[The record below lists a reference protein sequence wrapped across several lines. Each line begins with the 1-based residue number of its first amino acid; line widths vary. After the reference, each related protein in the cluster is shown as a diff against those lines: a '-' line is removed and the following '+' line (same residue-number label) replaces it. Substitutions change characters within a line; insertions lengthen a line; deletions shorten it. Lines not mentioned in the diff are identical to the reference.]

1 MVASLMP
8 SASPLLSVRRL
19 KVHYPLRDSGFLP
32 WRSAG
37 VLRAVDGV
45 DFDLRAGEILGIV
58 GESGCGKSSLVRAL
72 AGLRPPSAGA
82 VECAGTNLV
91 RLDARG
97 WRAHRRSIQMVFQD
111 AVASLDPRMS
121 IGRAIEAPL
130 IALCPEL
137 DRTARARRVAEVL
150 ERVGL
155 HASLAL
161 RYPHELSGGQ
171 CQRVGIGRALVVEP
185 KVLICDEAVS
195 ALDVSVQAQIINL
208 LMDLRRDHGLAIIF
222 VAHDLAVVRQLCDR
236 ILVMYLGQ
244 VVEQAS
250 TDELFR
256 RPAHPYTRAL
266 LQSIPRI
273 EAVTGADDPLGPGL
287 IGEPPSPLAPPPGC
301 VFASRCPVADERCV
315 RQVPHMRRVGPAA
328 HAACHY
334 LGSAFA
340 TA

>member
-1 MVASLMP
+1 MSA
-8 SASPLLSVRRL
+8 ASPLLSVRRL
-19 KVHYPLRDSGFLP
+19 KVQYPLRESGLLP
-32 WRSAG
+32 WRKGG
-37 VLRAVDGV
+37 VVRAVDGV
-45 DFDLRAGEILGIV
+45 DFDLRPSEILGIV

-72 AGLRPPSAGA
+72 AGLCPLSAGA
-82 VECAGTNLV
+82 VECAGTNLA

-130 IALCPEL
+130 IALYPEL
-137 DRTARARRVAEVL
+137 DRAARAQRVAEVL

-155 HASLAL
+155 QASLAQ

-185 KVLICDEAVS
+185 QVLICDEAVS

-250 TDELFR
+250 ADELFR

-273 EAVTGADDPLGPGL
+273 DPPTAADDERGCGL
-287 IGEPPSPLAPPPGC
+287 SGELPSPLAPPPGC

-315 RQVPHMRRVGPAA
+315 RQVPHMRRVGQTA

-334 LGSAFA
+334 VGAAFA
-340 TA
+340 GA